1 MISKHHWMMENEIS
15 AIPTSGV
22 VHGMGQTLV
31 EADWPTLTD
40 NEVRAVLRHFDQ
52 YEGVSASQAAVVTW
66 RSPRPMSAAAL
77 VHFANETVFVKRHHV
92 AVRTPERLRVE
103 HQFSSYLR
111 ARGQALPAVL
121 RCANGDTVVLDGDF
135 IYEVHA
141 RATGVDLYRDVPSW
155 CPFTS
160 LDHARAAGRALGRF
174 HRAARDFS
182 LPPSVP
188 GVLANSTAIVA
199 AADPL
204 AELGR
209 IIAARPGLARAVA
222 HRSLVEDFAHYH
234 LPTIEKAAPLLRA
247 LSSQWG
253 HGDWHPSNLTW
264 SSTSPNVIV
273 EGVFDLG
280 LSNRTFAVHDL
291 AVALERST
299 VDWLDLAGTGLVAA
313 DLGAVDALL
322 DGYKE
327 VQPLGESELAALV
340 EVLPVVHLEYALSEV
355 EYFAEVVCSQ
365 VNADLAYDGYFI
377 GHSRWFEE
385 VAGLVLLEHLRRRA
399 RRY

>member
-15 AIPTSGV
+15 ASPTSGL

-52 YEGVSASQAAVVTW
+52 HEGVSASQAAVVTW

-155 CPFTS
+155 YPFTS
-160 LDHARAAGRALGRF
+160 LGHARAAGRALGRF
-174 HRAARDFS
+174 HRAAKDFS

-199 AADPL
+199 SADPL

-222 HRSLVEDFAHYH
+222 HRSLVEDFCRYH

-322 DGYKE
+322 DGYEE
-327 VQPLGESELAALV
+327 VRPLGDSELAALV

-377 GHSRWFEE
+377 GHSRWYEE
-385 VAGLVLLEHLRRRA
+385 AAGSVLLDHLQRRA
-399 RRY
+399 RRC